1 VPSGLWLFLPDS
13 TVTVDGK
20 AVVEKGELKVN

>member
-1 VPSGLWLFLPDS
+1 LFPPDS
-13 TVTVDGK
+13 TVMVDGK

>member
-1 VPSGLWLFLPDS
+1 VPSGLWLFPPDS
-13 TVTVDGK
+13 TVMVDGK